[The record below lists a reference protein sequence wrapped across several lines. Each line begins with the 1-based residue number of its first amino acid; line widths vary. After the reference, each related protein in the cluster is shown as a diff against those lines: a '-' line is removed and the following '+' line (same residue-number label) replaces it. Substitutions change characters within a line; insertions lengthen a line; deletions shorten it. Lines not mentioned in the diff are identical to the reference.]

1 LRFKIILAG
10 LKDKVIKRD
19 HYYLLLGLIYKIMK
33 EIEPEFSDW
42 LHNQGFLDGNKRF
55 KFFNFSRLLNWK
67 EKIEIINNGKDILFK
82 DNIAWFYISSP
93 VKKFAENLTKFLL
106 LNKNVK
112 IGNLD
117 LEVISARAILT
128 EFSDRV
134 ETFKTI
140 TPIILS
146 KRVETFEH
154 PFYIRAYQS
163 PDEFDHYITK
173 NALEKWKIF
182 SGGEPKDYK
191 LEVDREYLK
200 TNGKRTACKVYF
212 SKDQILVGSNVPVK
226 VYGDKQFIE
235 FLYDVGLGEKNSMGF
250 GMVEKV
256 GLSY

>member
-67 EKIEIINNGKDILFK
+67 EKIEIINNGKDI
-82 DNIAWFYISSP
+82 
-93 VKKFAENLTKFLL
+93 KFLL